1 MLWDNHRRG
10 LPILNFNEHTNSEG
24 HIWEK
29 RGGGG
34 GGEGTC
40 RLSDAKKKKK
50 TQRFPILWKC
60 MPESGALFPY
70 LRARK

>member
-10 LPILNFNEHTNSEG
+10 LPILNCNEHTNSEG
-24 HIWEK
+24 QIWEK
-29 RGGGG
+29 RGGGD
-34 GGEGTC
+34 TC
-40 RLSDAKKKKK
+40 RVSDAKKKKK
-50 TQRFPILWKC
+50 RFPILWKC

>member
-40 RLSDAKKKKK
+40 RLSDAKKKKN
-50 TQRFPILWKC
+50 TTLSHF
-60 MPESGALFPY
+60 MEVHA
-70 LRARK
+70 

>member
-34 GGEGTC
+34 AAVRGHVGC
-40 RLSDAKKKKK
+40 LMQKKKKN
-50 TQRFPILWKC
+50 TTLSHF
-60 MPESGALFPY
+60 MEVHA
-70 LRARK
+70 